1 MSYRVI
7 FSPQAKKQLARLARY
22 IARASSPKTAE
33 QYTKEIVFFCQSL
46 RAFPLRTQ
54 ARDDIRPGMRITN
67 YEKRVT
73 IVLSVKADL
82 VSILGIYYAGQ
93 DYETILRDDTDD

>member
-1 MSYRVI
+1 
-7 FSPQAKKQLARLARY
+7 
-22 IARASSPKTAE
+22 
-33 QYTKEIVFFCQSL
+33 
-46 RAFPLRTQ
+46 
-54 ARDDIRPGMRITN
+54 MRITN

>member
-46 RAFPLRTQ
+46 RALR
-54 ARDDIRPGMRITN
+54 
-67 YEKRVT
+67 
-73 IVLSVKADL
+73 
-82 VSILGIYYAGQ
+82 
-93 DYETILRDDTDD
+93 